1 MIRRPPRSTRTD
13 TLFPYTTL
21 FRSGAIELVEMASRR
36 IWRCAWSFETSL
48 RLRLRLRSV
57 SPQEER
63 RLGPQA
69 PGKSKIRLAM
79 TLSMTSLVPPSIELA
94 LVLSHPRARAHPLV
108 SSMSHSSA
116 SLPPPDMPSSWRRLL
131 SSVPTYF
138 IMFELAGC
146 ARPAYTIPI
155 KSSHNASVML
165 KEWLVGE

>member
-63 RLGPQA
+63 RLGPHA
-69 PGKSKIRLAM
+69 PGKSNIRLAM
-79 TLSMTSLVPPSIELA
+79 TLSLTSLVPRSIELA
-94 LVLSHPRARAHPLV
+94 LVLSQPPTRAPPLV
-108 SSMSHSSA
+108 YLHSQLHD
-116 SLPPPDMPSSWRRLL
+116 SLPTAWGQETGRDR
-131 SSVPTYF
+131 
-138 IMFELAGC
+138 
-146 ARPAYTIPI
+146 
-155 KSSHNASVML
+155 
-165 KEWLVGE
+165 